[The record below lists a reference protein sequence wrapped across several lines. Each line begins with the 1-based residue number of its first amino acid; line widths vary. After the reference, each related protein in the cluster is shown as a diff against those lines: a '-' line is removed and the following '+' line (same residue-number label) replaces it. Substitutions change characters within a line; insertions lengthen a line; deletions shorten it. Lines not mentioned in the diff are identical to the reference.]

1 MIKPASPTPL
11 AALLLGATLALGS
24 SACGSGEG
32 PEVAPAPS
40 SGAPVSPSESEA
52 SPSAAPETGAEREA
66 EPATGPRV
74 RLPVLQV
81 RLPDDTWT
89 PSPVQ
94 GGFGGG
100 FTEDG
105 TGQLFVNQFPTISS
119 DPSLDQLAEIRLEQ
133 LRRDESF
140 PVAIGD
146 EVTVD
151 GIGGVSLEGSGGG
164 THVFVLETLV
174 LQPEPLAVAVE
185 IRTRGGEA
193 LHRERVE
200 SVLASWQ
207 WR

>member
-1 MIKPASPTPL
+1 MIKPASPHLLVP
-11 AALLLGATLALGS
+11 LLLGATLALGL
-24 SACGSGEG
+24 SACGSGEE
-32 PEVAPAPS
+32 PEAAPAPS
-40 SGAPVSPSESEA
+40 SGASASPGESEA
-52 SPSAAPETGAEREA
+52 SPSAEPETEAEPEA

-74 RLPVLQV
+74 RLPELQV

-119 DPSLDQLAEIRLEQ
+119 NPSLDQLAEIQLQQ
-133 LRRDESF
+133 LRRRESF

-146 EVTVD
+146 EITVD
-151 GIGGVSLEGSGGG
+151 GIGGISLEGSGGG
-164 THVFVLETLV
+164 THVFVLETV
-174 LQPEPLAVAVE
+174 ILQPEPLAVSLE
-185 IRTRGGEA
+185 IRTRGDQA

-200 SVLASWQ
+200 SVLASWE